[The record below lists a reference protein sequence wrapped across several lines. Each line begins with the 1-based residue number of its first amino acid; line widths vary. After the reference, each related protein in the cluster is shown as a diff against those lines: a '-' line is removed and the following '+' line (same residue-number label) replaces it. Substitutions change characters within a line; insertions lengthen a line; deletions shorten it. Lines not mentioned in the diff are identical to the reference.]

1 MASPARPI
9 AVQIKQDHDRLMTR
23 PWLLSG
29 QARPRALRAAECAA
43 GCAADLPVRAA
54 TRKVR
59 SALAE
64 YATRLLRHPASR

>member
-29 QARPRALRAAECAA
+29 QARPRALRPA
-43 GCAADLPVRAA
+43 GRAADLPVRAA